1 MSTPSFLRLSQQV
14 AAGVFAIPVPI
25 PYPFKYVN
33 CYLLLGDGA
42 VLVDCALDTPEAK
55 TTLESAL
62 AEHQLKYTDLERLV
76 LTHHHPDHY
85 GLAGL
90 IEQSGVG
97 VWMLDVELERGH
109 IFWVKEPEMNQANGT
124 LFKLHGVPEEALSDV
139 HKNMGRTRHQVH
151 PVQNPRTFSD
161 GESLMLA
168 GQQWRVIWTPGH
180 ADGHA
185 MLFRESDGVL
195 LAGDQILERI
205 SPNIGIW
212 AYSYP
217 DPLKLYFE
225 SLERTRNLNA
235 ALALPGHYRPIRA
248 IAERVDELKAHHNER
263 LEFLWGLMTKP
274 QSAWELSLGLFP
286 GNLNPVQRR
295 FAWSETLAHLE
306 CLVGQERAE
315 KLASTHTSTHTSKA
329 HEGEPVRFARAS
341 GAL

>member
-1 MSTPSFLRLSQQV
+1 MPTPAQIRLSQQV

-55 TTLESAL
+55 LALESAL
-62 AEHQLKYTDLERLV
+62 TEHGLKYADLERLV

-109 IFWVKEPEMNQANGT
+109 VFWTNEPQMNQANHA
-124 LFKLHGVPEEALSDV
+124 LFKLHGVPEEALIDV
-139 HKNMGRTRHQVH
+139 RKNMGRTRSQVYA
-151 PVQNPRTFSD
+151 VQNPKTFSD
-161 GESLMLA
+161 GEVLRLA
-168 GQQWRVIWTPGH
+168 GQQWRVVWTPGH
-180 ADGHA
+180 ADGHT

-217 DPLKLYFE
+217 DPLKLYLE
-225 SLERTRNLNA
+225 SLERTRSLNA
-235 ALALPGHYRPIRA
+235 VLALPGHYRPIKA
-248 IAERVDELKAHHNER
+248 IAERVAELQAHHIER
-263 LEFLWGLMTKP
+263 LEFLEGLMVQP
-274 QSAWELSLGLFP
+274 QTAWTLSLGLFP
-286 GNLNPVQRR
+286 GNLNSVQRR

-306 CLVGQERAE
+306 YLVGQGRARQ
-315 KLASTHTSTHTSKA
+315 L
-329 HEGEPVRFARAS
+329 GQEPLMY
-341 GAL
+341 GL